1 MGQGEGGK
9 IAHSQAQDSS
19 CQPGKGNPTQDCLCV
34 LIPLEFL
41 GLGSLGWYCL
51 RTWVQSENSQ
61 EGSQMFATG
70 KPDEGGNK

>member
-41 GLGSLGWYCL
+41 GPSEFGVVLFKDLG
-51 RTWVQSENSQ
+51 
-61 EGSQMFATG
+61 AI
-70 KPDEGGNK
+70 